1 MIGYLHS
8 MSSACTRRCS
18 LCDFSVIYLHA
29 RRRQTGAF
37 LRNQAGASQTEMRHV
52 TNHAN
57 YILTQQ
63 AFVTLD
69 KKAPINRDLVSNFMS
84 DPDGGAIEVCA
95 RLLPTT
101 VDISVTGDA
110 DLGDWQRIAPAA
122 LPAALRSSD

>member
-1 MIGYLHS
+1 
-8 MSSACTRRCS
+8 
-18 LCDFSVIYLHA
+18 
-29 RRRQTGAF
+29 
-37 LRNQAGASQTEMRHV
+37 
-52 TNHAN
+52 
-57 YILTQQ
+57 LTQQ